1 MTEPARITV
10 KTDLTDG
17 VARLT
22 LSRPD
27 AMNSFDGDT
36 ARAIVDAVEA
46 FAEDPAVRI
55 LVVGSEGRAFSAG
68 GDFNWVLTWPELDA
82 ITRRVG
88 ADAMMGAVQ
97 AVYDFPK
104 PSIARVHGAAVG
116 GGVGLMLACDFAVA
130 SSAARFGLTS
140 VRNGLLAGIAIPVLI
155 EAVGPRVARQLLM
168 HGGMFDAAT
177 ALRIGLV
184 DQVVAPDALDETVSV
199 LAREL
204 TLGAPSVQQMIKD
217 LIPAIDSQTHDGG
230 VADLIGEHVAAQ
242 CTSEEALEGMRAF
255 LDKRKPRWA
264 V

>member
-1 MTEPARITV
+1 MIVPPV
-10 KTDLTDG
+10 KTAVADG

-22 LSRPD
+22 LNRD
-27 AMNSFDGDT
+27 ERMNSFDGDT

-46 FAEDPAVRI
+46 FAADDAVRV

-68 GDFNWVLTWPELDA
+68 GDFDWVLTWPGLDA

-97 AVYDFPK
+97 AIYDFPK
-104 PSIARVHGAAVG
+104 PSIARVHGSAVG

-130 SSAARFGLTS
+130 SSSARFGLTS

-155 EAVGPRVARQLLM
+155 EAVGPRLARQLLM
-168 HGGMFDAAT
+168 HGGIFDAET

-184 DQVVAPDALDETVSV
+184 DQVVRGDKLDETVAT
-199 LAREL
+199 LAHEL
-204 TLGAPSVQQMIKD
+204 TLGAPSVQRLIKELVPELD
-217 LIPAIDSQTHDGG
+217 ARPHD
-230 VADLIGEHVAAQ
+230 AEAANLIGEHVATQ
-242 CTSEEALEGMRAF
+242 CTTEEALEGMRAF

-264 V
+264 S